1 MTKEE
6 LKEYNILKIEVEQLE
21 ERIVFWK
28 ERTTSIKSQII
39 SDMPQG
45 GGEGNKGLLDILVNI
60 EEAIEKYSKKIIK
73 LIVKTY
79 DIEETIESLDTVERV
94 LMRYRYMDNLKM
106 YEIARKLNYSERTVN
121 SIHSEALQ
129 KIA

>member
-1 MTKEE
+1 MTKDE

-79 DIEETIESLDTVERV
+79 DIEETIDSLDTVERV

>member
-79 DIEETIESLDTVERV
+79 DIEETIDSLDTVERV

>member
-1 MTKEE
+1 
-6 LKEYNILKIEVEQLE
+6 
-21 ERIVFWK
+21 
-28 ERTTSIKSQII
+28 
-39 SDMPQG
+39 MPQG

-79 DIEETIESLDTVERV
+79 DIEETIDSLDTVERV

>member
-21 ERIVFWK
+21 ERIVLWK
-28 ERTTSIKSQII
+28 ERTTRIKSQII

-79 DIEETIESLDTVERV
+79 DIEETIDSLDTVERV